1 MARAEDKA
9 EKQKRVRPDKNKI
22 VAISITVAMCLI
34 AAFSL
39 FVLICS
45 FLPVKRFELS
55 GITQY
60 DKAQIISESGIA
72 LGDKL
77 YSVDI
82 KETEERLME
91 NCTYIDE
98 VYVERKFPNKIVIR
112 VVEKVPQWYIEVSGS
127 YYSLDSGLV
136 IIEETVSNE
145 KFKAMGIAQLKLPN
159 VRSLI
164 LGELPEFGADE
175 TELKK
180 ALELISAIQQNS
192 LKPRLTL
199 VDMESRFDV
208 NLVVDGKYNVYMG
221 DIFNTEEKLAAVQE
235 ILKSGKLK
243 ELAGAD
249 IDASVP
255 ETVSVKPIYD
265 YEE

>member
-1 MARAEDKA
+1 MKENSPIKRIAHK
-9 EKQKRVRPDKNKI
+9 EKHFRNTI
-22 VAISITVAMCLI
+22 VL
-34 AAFSL
+34 
-39 FVLICS
+39 
-45 FLPVKRFELS
+45 
-55 GITQY
+55 
-60 DKAQIISESGIA
+60 
-72 LGDKL
+72 
-77 YSVDI
+77 
-82 KETEERLME
+82 
-91 NCTYIDE
+91 
-98 VYVERKFPNKIVIR
+98 R